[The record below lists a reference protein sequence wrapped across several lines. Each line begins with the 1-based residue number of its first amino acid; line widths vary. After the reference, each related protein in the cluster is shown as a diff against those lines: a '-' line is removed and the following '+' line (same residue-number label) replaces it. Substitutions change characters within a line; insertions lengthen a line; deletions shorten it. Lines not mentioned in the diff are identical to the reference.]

1 MGGDNPVFVT
11 DAFNVGLD
19 EYNSAYKEDMTQ
31 YTQYVLIL
39 VYNKYGKT
47 PMAWASMGCVDSD
60 KTEKYQIIQLWIW
73 ANYAI
78 SLKSLFNQD
87 YKLINATNKY
97 GYIVPGG
104 NNGYPDF
111 AKEEEM
117 YNNLS
122 AGKFRDK
129 MGAGV
134 VMSLKDI
141 QKLLGVR
148 FHYGMTEE
156 SLNGTFLFMM
166 FLQEHKVSYQYMLKP
181 FGMVKIMTSHMTNL
195 KLRSIL

>member
-31 YTQYVLIL
+31 YTQYVMDL

-60 KTEKYQIIQLWIW
+60 KTKIPDYPIMDAW

-134 VMSLKDI
+134 DVAEGHP
-141 QKLLGVR
+141 KLLGVR

-156 SLNGTFLFMM
+156 SLMGFLFMM

>member
-1 MGGDNPVFVT
+1 MGKLCN
-11 DAFNVGLD
+11 L
-19 EYNSAYKEDMTQ
+19 
-31 YTQYVLIL
+31 
-39 VYNKYGKT
+39 
-47 PMAWASMGCVDSD
+47 
-60 KTEKYQIIQLWIW
+60 
-73 ANYAI
+73 

-134 VMSLKDI
+134 DVAEGHTKNCWGFD
-141 QKLLGVR
+141 
-148 FHYGMTEE
+148 F
-156 SLNGTFLFMM
+156 
-166 FLQEHKVSYQYMLKP
+166 
-181 FGMVKIMTSHMTNL
+181 IME
-195 KLRSIL
+195 